1 MVLVDL
7 RRLRV
12 LSPCDAGE
20 DDLVRGPR
28 SAQCRLCERAVVD
41 VAAHTQDEVRRL
53 ADEARARGERLCGE
67 LVVRSRD
74 GAVLFA
80 DGYVV
85 PGPTVNGG
93 RAVAFVAAAS
103 VAVLACT
110 PAAEPVPVLVSP
122 KAIPP
127 SLPPAPPPAVPLPR
141 AEVPR
146 EPEPAEPESVEQPL
160 AEDVPIVVTP
170 VARPRPAASAPQ
182 TPKPAP
188 PRKKPGHEVFKG
200 DMTY

>member
-1 MVLVDL
+1 MGLVDL

-12 LSPCDAGE
+12 VSPCEAGE
-20 DDLVRGPR
+20 GDLVRGPR
-28 SAQCRLCERAVVD
+28 SAQCRLCEREVID

-85 PGPTVNGG
+85 PAPRAADP

-110 PAAEPVPVLVSP
+110 PAAEPVPVLVAP
-122 KAIPP
+122 PPVPP
-127 SLPPAPPPAVPLPR
+127 SLPRAPLPAAPLPR
-141 AEVPR
+141 AEAPR
-146 EPEPAEPESVEQPL
+146 EPEPAEPESAGEPL
-160 AEDVPIVVTP
+160 AEDVPIVLTP
-170 VARPRPAASAPQ
+170 VVRARPAANAPP

-188 PRKKPGHEVFKG
+188 PRKKPGHEDFKG

>member
-1 MVLVDL
+1 MALVDL

-12 LSPCDAGE
+12 VSPCDAGE
-20 DDLVRGPR
+20 GDLVRGPR

-41 VAAHTQDEVRRL
+41 VAAHTQEEMGRL

-85 PGPTVNGG
+85 PGPTASGS

-110 PAAEPVPVLVSP
+110 PAAEPVPVLVAP
-122 KAIPP
+122 PPVPP
-127 SLPPAPPPAVPLPR
+127 SLPRAPLPVAPPPR

-146 EPEPAEPESVEQPL
+146 EAVPAEPESAEEPL

-170 VARPRPAASAPQ
+170 VARAHPSANAPAP
-182 TPKPAP
+182 PKPAP
-188 PRKKPGHEVFKG
+188 PRKKPGHEV
-200 DMTY
+200 

>member
-1 MVLVDL
+1 MALVDL
-7 RRLRV
+7 RSLRV
-12 LSPCDAGE
+12 VSPCDAGE
-20 DDLVRGPR
+20 DELVRGPR
-28 SAQCRLCERAVVD
+28 SAQCRLCEREVID
-41 VAAHTQDEVRRL
+41 VAAHTQDEVRRV

-85 PGPTVNGG
+85 PAP
-93 RAVAFVAAAS
+93 RASDPRGVALVAAAS

-110 PAAEPVPVLVSP
+110 PAAEPVPVLVAP
-122 KAIPP
+122 PPVVP
-127 SLPPAPPPAVPLPR
+127 SLPRAPVPPAPLPR

-146 EPEPAEPESVEQPL
+146 EVEPREPEAGEEPL
-160 AEDVPIVVTP
+160 GEDVPIVVTP
-170 VARPRPAASAPQ
+170 VARARPAANAPP

-188 PRKKPGHEVFKG
+188 PRKRPGHEVFKG
-200 DMTY
+200 DMSY